1 MATMTLA
8 YRMTDQQELTIPQE
22 ALAQLGLRE
31 GDAFQVKIET
41 IGSEFA
47 QTDSQELRR
56 KAEQIFVQADGIE
69 RESSKPLNDAFE
81 GEWARGVED
90 KARRMGIT
98 L

>member
-47 QTDSQELRR
+47 QTDLQELRR
-56 KAEQIFVQADGIE
+56 KAEKLFAEADSIE
-69 RESSKPLNDAFE
+69 RESSKPLNDVLEA
-81 GEWARGVED
+81 EWARGVED